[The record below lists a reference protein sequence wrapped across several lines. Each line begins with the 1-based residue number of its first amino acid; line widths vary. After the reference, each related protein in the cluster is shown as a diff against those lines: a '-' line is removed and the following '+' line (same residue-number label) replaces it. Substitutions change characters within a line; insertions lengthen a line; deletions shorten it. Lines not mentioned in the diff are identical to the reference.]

1 MIMKKFMISFSVVML
16 VSMSVFAGILFGLIN
31 QVNDIAV
38 IVIASA
44 ASVVSIIT
52 VDKAI
57 KSWV

>member
-1 MIMKKFMISFSVVML
+1 MKKFMISFSVVML

>member
-1 MIMKKFMISFSVVML
+1 MKKFMISFSVVMV
-16 VSMSVFAGILFGLIN
+16 VSMAVFAGILFSLIN

-44 ASVVSIIT
+44 ASVVSIVS

>member
-1 MIMKKFMISFSVVML
+1 MKKFMISFSVVML

-44 ASVVSIIT
+44 ASVISIIT

>member
-1 MIMKKFMISFSVVML
+1 MKKFMISFSVVML
-16 VSMSVFAGILFGLIN
+16 VSMSVFAGILFSLIN

-44 ASVVSIIT
+44 ASVISIVS

>member
-44 ASVVSIIT
+44 ASVISIIT